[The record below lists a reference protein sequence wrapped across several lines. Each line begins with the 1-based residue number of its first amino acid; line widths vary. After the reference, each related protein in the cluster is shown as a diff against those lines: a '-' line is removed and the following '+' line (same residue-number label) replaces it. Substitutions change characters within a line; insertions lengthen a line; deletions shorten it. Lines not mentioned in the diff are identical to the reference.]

1 MTSVLFSGCSL
12 VEGYGFK
19 QLKKDPGLFCNIFAN
34 EVFGN
39 NIKLDN
45 IGVSGH
51 SNERIFL
58 DSAAK
63 LNQNNY
69 DYAFVCWTALYRYI
83 FWAGLEPYNCKYA
96 FNLHNEEFRDFQGH
110 NRIISGKELK
120 KINNSFMPL
129 NHSHYYIRDLVNYVN
144 ILKNLANAKNTKI
157 FFINNILPWDNAYFN
172 YIDTTVIPSMLTDY
186 TKELLDSNHRDD
198 HDINLLYHTMH
209 EDYNNNGG
217 IQQDIWL
224 NLYQSNFNMMID
236 VNDDLGHP
244 GYQSNKLF
252 ADFLIEQLKQNKYYH
267 GI

>member
-1 MTSVLFSGCSL
+1 MT
-12 VEGYGFK
+12 
-19 QLKKDPGLFCNIFAN
+19 
-34 EVFGN
+34 
-39 NIKLDN
+39 
-45 IGVSGH
+45 
-51 SNERIFL
+51 
-58 DSAAK
+58 
-63 LNQNNY
+63 
-69 DYAFVCWTALYRYI
+69 
-83 FWAGLEPYNCKYA
+83 
-96 FNLHNEEFRDFQGH
+96 
-110 NRIISGKELK
+110 
-120 KINNSFMPL
+120 L

-224 NLYQSNFNMMID
+224 NLYQSNYNMMID
-236 VNDDLGHP
+236 VNHDLGHP